1 MNDKLKGLIAW
12 LRSQA
17 EEEMKYAIGRR
28 QQASNRNASAQEL
41 EDARKMASAMCG
53 RKIPKTSVQENR
65 DQCNIQERIA
75 VKQEAHSH
83 HLSSWADE
91 LEAVLSADP
100 QPQLT
105 VEKLRAK
112 FSDLAVEMEKH
123 SNDHIHSNNAL
134 EGRGAAIEGVCAD
147 RIKAIL
153 REAQPAAPTPS
164 EPPIHIGY
172 NDNVVPADEPH
183 DPTDCPACE
192 PAPTPQLGTCKWS
205 DEPHVK
211 DGTGYGCTDWKP
223 VEAPVPAPDWCT
235 SCNAPQMVMPDGE
248 HQCGTPLEMANRIV
262 ALQAQVKALTE
273 ALTACKEWNRVKGN
287 WSTNL
292 RELVDAAL
300 PAEPPKE

>member
-75 VKQEAHSH
+75 VKEEAHSH

-105 VEKLRAK
+105 VDLDWACELLKNARLGLSVLRSIGVSPATK
-112 FSDLAVEMEKH
+112 PWGDSLVPVCDEHMNAIDLFFERNKKWVQSDGQE
-123 SNDHIHSNNAL
+123 
-134 EGRGAAIEGVCAD
+134 AATPTS
-147 RIKAIL
+147 
-153 REAQPAAPTPS
+153 QPAAPTPS

-223 VEAPVPAPDWCT
+223 VEAPA
-235 SCNAPQMVMPDGE
+235 
-248 HQCGTPLEMANRIV
+248 
-262 ALQAQVKALTE
+262 
-273 ALTACKEWNRVKGN
+273 
-287 WSTNL
+287 ST
-292 RELVDAAL
+292 
-300 PAEPPKE
+300 KS